1 MNVRIVTDSA
11 ADLPSHV
18 TQELKI
24 TVVPSYL
31 RFGSKVYRDGI
42 DLTADEFFD
51 RLSSEKV
58 LPVTSIPSPGDFA
71 EAYDK
76 LAEETDQILVI
87 TISSKLSGIYNVAL
101 QSVCLMKKHCNVW
114 VVDSQVA
121 AMAEGLL
128 VISAAK
134 AARLGTN
141 FKDVKDM
148 VRHNI
153 PRVNLIGAFD
163 TLEYLQR
170 GGRIGKAQAFLGSI
184 LKINPVI
191 GLKNGEIIPV
201 AKTRSRYKAI
211 DYLYNLAMSY
221 SRIEDMAIEYATN
234 LNEVEMLVERLSPK
248 FPQERI
254 HLSRVG
260 PAIGTHTGP
269 SLIILSVLG
278 DTE

>member
-1 MNVRIVTDSA
+1 MTVKIVTDSA

-31 RFGSKVYRDGI
+31 RFGSEVYRDGV
-42 DLTADEFFD
+42 DLTANEFFG
-51 RLSSEKV
+51 RLSGEKV
-58 LPVTSIPSPGDFA
+58 LPVTSIPSPRDFA

-87 TISSKLSGIYNVAL
+87 TISSKLSGVYEVAL
-101 QSVCLMKKHCNVW
+101 QSVGLMKKNCSVW
-114 VVDSQVA
+114 VIDSQVA

-128 VISAAK
+128 AISAAK
-134 AARLGTN
+134 FARTGVNISDL
-141 FKDVKDM
+141 KDIVH
-148 VRHNI
+148 RNI

-191 GLKNGEIIPV
+191 GLKNGEVIPV
-201 AKTRSRYKAI
+201 AKTRSRDKAI

-221 SRIEDMAIEYATN
+221 SNIEDMAIEYATN
-234 LNEVEMLVERLSPK
+234 LNEAEVLAERLSPK

>member
-1 MNVRIVTDSA
+1 MTIKIVTDSA
-11 ADLPSHV
+11 ADLPTHV
-18 TQELKI
+18 TQEHKI

-31 RFGSKVYRDGI
+31 RFGSEVYRDGV
-42 DLTADEFFD
+42 DLTADEFFS
-51 RLSSEKV
+51 RLSDEKV
-58 LPVTSIPSPGDFA
+58 LPATSIPSPGDFA

-87 TISSKLSGIYNVAL
+87 TISSKLSGIYEVAL
-101 QSVCLMKKHCNVW
+101 QSMGLMKKKCSVE
-114 VVDSQVA
+114 VIDSQVA

-134 AARLGTN
+134 VARTGVN
-141 FKDVKDM
+141 FDDVKDI

-170 GGRIGKAQAFLGSI
+170 GGRIGKAQAFLGSM

-191 GLKNGEIIPV
+191 GLKDGEVIPI
-201 AKTRSRYKAI
+201 AKTRSRGKAI
-211 DYLYNLAMSY
+211 DHLYNLAMSY
-221 SRIEDMAIEYATN
+221 SRIEDMAIEYAAN
-234 LNEVEMLVERLSPK
+234 LDEAEVLAERLSPK
-248 FPQERI
+248 FSRERI
-254 HLSRVG
+254 YFSRVG